1 MSDFKERSQAL
12 IALPV
17 TKALIALLG
26 ILIIG
31 VFFDGG
37 GSFFKFNTHME
48 MLGFVSRYAILA
60 FGMTLVIIT
69 GGIDLS
75 VGSVLGLSA
84 VAFSILTI
92 HLGVPG
98 YLALPICVAIGM
110 GCGLISGT
118 LIGKFKLQPFI
129 VTLAMMVFARGAA
142 KVLSGGQKVS
152 TAVQIDG
159 EYVFVEEPT
168 IFETLSGKVFGDTV
182 FTATLIAAF
191 VAFLCW
197 ILLSRLRFG
206 RYLYAIGGNEE
217 SARLSGIPVIK
228 TKLIAYGVC
237 GALAALAGVLQAAM
251 ETQGDPEAG
260 IAYELQAI
268 AIVVIGGTSLMG
280 GSGAIT
286 LTVIGALIIGYLE
299 KILSINAVPESYRLM
314 LTGLIIVGAVLFQ
327 RNKRSN

>member
-1 MSDFKERSQAL
+1 MSSFKEKTQSF
-12 IALPV
+12 IALPIA
-17 TKALIALLG
+17 KALIALIG

-31 VFFDGG
+31 VLFDGG
-37 GSFFKFNTHME
+37 GSFFKLNTHTE

-84 VAFSILTI
+84 VAFSLLTI
-92 HLGVPG
+92 HFGVPG
-98 YLALPICVAIGM
+98 YLALPICVALGLA
-110 GCGLISGT
+110 CGLVSGT
-118 LIGKFKLQPFI
+118 LIGRFKLQPFI

-159 EYVFVEEPT
+159 EYVFVEEPA
-168 IFETLSGKVFGDTV
+168 IFETLSGKVFGDTI
-182 FTATLIAAF
+182 FTATIIAAL

-228 TKLIAYGVC
+228 
-237 GALAALAGVLQAAM
+237 Q
-251 ETQGDPEAG
+251 
-260 IAYELQAI
+260 
-268 AIVVIGGTSLMG
+268 S
-280 GSGAIT
+280 
-286 LTVIGALIIGYLE
+286 
-299 KILSINAVPESYRLM
+299 
-314 LTGLIIVGAVLFQ
+314 
-327 RNKRSN
+327 

>member
-1 MSDFKERSQAL
+1 MEVVL
-12 IALPV
+12 
-17 TKALIALLG
+17 
-26 ILIIG
+26 
-31 VFFDGG
+31 
-37 GSFFKFNTHME
+37 FFKFNTHTE

-84 VAFSILTI
+84 VSFSLLTI
-92 HLGVPG
+92 HFGVPG
-98 YLALPICVAIGM
+98 YLAIPLCIAIGM
-110 GCGLISGT
+110 SCGLVSGT

-129 VTLAMMVFARGAA
+129 VTLAMMVFARGLA
-142 KVLSGGQKVS
+142 KVFSGGQKVS

-159 EYVFVEEPT
+159 EYHFVEEPA
-168 IFETLSGKVFGDTV
+168 IFETLSGKVFGDTI
-182 FTATLIAAF
+182 FTATIIAAI
-191 VAFLCW
+191 VALFCW
-197 ILLSRLRFG
+197 ILLSRMRFG

-217 SARLSGIPVIK
+217 SARLSGIPIIK
-228 TKLIAYGVC
+228 TKLIAYGIC

-280 GSGAIT
+280 GRGAIT

-327 RNKRSN
+327 RSKRGS